1 MPSYIFYKI
10 PYEGSLPKI
19 KEIIKNREWNLE
31 MKVPKEG
38 ILLLKVPIDIE
49 DEISFCQKSTLDEDT
64 NTKLGALEPIKE
76 SEFEDEID
84 TLSNDII
91 NENDEKEKNSTQNKK
106 NKNWQ
111 YKRQITEILMNEETL
126 EKEIPKKNVFNLVRK
141 ISLPKINLNQFN
153 KIIEHTYKD
162 PYDYLLSQNYLVMC
176 FIIAI
181 ICLVLFNF

>member
-1 MPSYIFYKI
+1 MSSYVFYKI
-10 PYEGSLPKI
+10 PYEGSLQKI

-49 DEISFCQKSTLDEDT
+49 DEISFCQKSTLDEET
-64 NTKLGALEPIKE
+64 NTKFGALESIKE
-76 SEFEDEID
+76 SDFEDEID
-84 TLSNDII
+84 TISNDTN
-91 NENDEKEKNSTQNKK
+91 NENKDKEKNSAQNKK

-126 EKEIPKKNVFNLVRK
+126 EKEIPKKTALNFIRK
-141 ISLPKINLNQFN
+141 LSLPKVNLNQFN
-153 KIIEHTYKD
+153 KKIEHDYKD
-162 PYDYLLSQNYLVMC
+162 PYDYLLSQNYLIMC

-181 ICLVLFNF
+181 ICLFLFNF

>member
-1 MPSYIFYKI
+1 MKNITDKFREKNTVLIAVMALALAMLTASVIF
-10 PYEGSLPKI
+10 
-19 KEIIKNREWNLE
+19 
-31 MKVPKEG
+31 
-38 ILLLKVPIDIE
+38 
-49 DEISFCQKSTLDEDT
+49 
-64 NTKLGALEPIKE
+64 LGALKPIKE

-91 NENDEKEKNSTQNKK
+91 NENDENEKNSTQNKK

-153 KIIEHTYKD
+153 KKIEHTYKD